1 MKNNIKYYIL
11 ALSFFGLAFACKSS
25 KLQSKLPF
33 KLFESTYYHWTGGQA
48 GVSGTNVVIKG
59 LNKNLNNFVADS
71 IYFNNRAAKVETHIK
86 KDSIILMGYFT
97 NVRPVVKLELEPEAK
112 IKKQTVRIIN
122 PYHLNKNEAVITYYY
137 NGEKL
142 FYKLIG
148 LVETNKKYYP

>member
-1 MKNNIKYYIL
+1 MKNIKYYIL
-11 ALSFFGLAFACKSS
+11 VLSFFSLTLACKSS

-48 GVSGTNVVIKG
+48 GVRGTNVVIKG
-59 LNKNLNNFVADS
+59 LNKNLKNFVADS
-71 IYFNNRAAKVETHIK
+71 IYFNNRVAKIETHIK

-97 NVRPVVKLELEPEAK
+97 SARPVIKLELEPETK
-112 IKKQTVRIIN
+112 IKKQTTVIKN

-137 NGEKL
+137 KGKKL
-142 FYKLIG
+142 YYKLIG